1 MAAVIQVR
9 ELTKSFNEIKAVNN
23 LSFTVE
29 QGLVYGFIGQNG
41 AGKST
46 TIRLLLTLVAPL
58 SGQIEIFGQPLAQNR
73 NAILRNIGAL
83 IERPDLYN
91 YLTAFENLKL
101 FAALSGVKINKNYLM
116 NQLQQ
121 VGLEA
126 RADSKVKTFSQG
138 MKQRLGIA
146 IALVHNP
153 ELIILDEPMNGLDP
167 QGIAD
172 IRQLILNLRR
182 QQGKTIFVSS
192 HLLSEVEQIADSLLI
207 IHKGEKVI
215 EGTVQDL
222 LNPEESMVEVETK
235 MQDELIKGLTD
246 SQWVSRLYKR
256 EDEKLIFRMKKNE
269 MPAFIS
275 AVGNLQLQVFS
286 IRRKNSLEDYFLS
299 LTTQ

>member
-1 MAAVIQVR
+1 MSAIIKV
-9 ELTKSFNEIKAVNN
+9 ENLTKSFSDIKAVQN

-29 QGLVYGFIGQNG
+29 QGSVYGFIGQNG

-46 TIRLLLTLVAPL
+46 TIRMLLTLVSPDV
-58 SGQIEIFGQPLAQNR
+58 GEIEIFGLSLSKNR
-73 NAILRNIGAL
+73 NTILRKIGAL

-121 VGLEA
+121 VGLDT

-172 IRQLILNLRR
+172 IRQLILNLSR

-256 EDEKLIFRMKKNE
+256 EDGKLIFRMKKNE

-286 IRRKNSLEDYFLS
+286 VRRKNSLEDYFLS

>member
-1 MAAVIQVR
+1 
-9 ELTKSFNEIKAVNN
+9 
-23 LSFTVE
+23 
-29 QGLVYGFIGQNG
+29 
-41 AGKST
+41 
-46 TIRLLLTLVAPL
+46 
-58 SGQIEIFGQPLAQNR
+58 
-73 NAILRNIGAL
+73 
-83 IERPDLYN
+83 
-91 YLTAFENLKL
+91 
-101 FAALSGVKINKNYLM
+101 
-116 NQLQQ
+116 
-121 VGLEA
+121 
-126 RADSKVKTFSQG
+126 

>member
-73 NAILRNIGAL
+73 NEILRNIGAL

-121 VGLEA
+121 VGLDA

-192 HLLSEVEQIADSLLI
+192 HLLSDVEQIADSLLI

>member
-1 MAAVIQVR
+1 MSAIIKV
-9 ELTKSFNEIKAVNN
+9 ENLTKSFSDIKAVQN

-29 QGLVYGFIGQNG
+29 QGSVYGFIGQNG

-46 TIRLLLTLVAPL
+46 TIRMLLTLVSPDV
-58 SGQIEIFGQPLAQNR
+58 GEIEIFGLSLSKNR
-73 NAILRNIGAL
+73 NTILRKIGAL

-121 VGLEA
+121 VGLDT

-172 IRQLILNLRR
+172 IRQLILNLSR

-256 EDEKLIFRMKKNE
+256 EDGKLIFRMKKNE

-275 AVGNLQLQVFS
+275 ALGNLQLQVFS
-286 IRRKNSLEDYFLS
+286 VRRKNSLEDYFLS

>member
-121 VGLEA
+121 VGLDA

>member
-73 NAILRNIGAL
+73 NEILRNIGAL

>member
-29 QGLVYGFIGQNG
+29 QGSVYGFIGQNG

-172 IRQLILNLRR
+172 IRQLILNLSR